1 MGHFSVSIPDRK
13 RRCGDQEDGSYYPAQ
28 VRTGVG

>member
-1 MGHFSVSIPDRK
+1 MGFSIPNRK
-13 RRCGDQEDGSYYPAQ
+13 RRRNDQEDGSYYPAQ